1 MRDQRRLEDARSM
14 FITQGWKDLME
25 TLQEHQDSITIDRVT
40 TIEDLYYQKG
50 RLEIIRLMLN
60 YDEQVRHQ
68 EVDQEQN

>member
-1 MRDQRRLEDARSM
+1 MSDQRRLEDARSM

>member
-1 MRDQRRLEDARSM
+1 MIQKRFEDARGM

-25 TLQEHQDSITIDRVT
+25 TLQEHHDSITIDRVT
-40 TIEDLYYQKG
+40 TIEDLHYQKG